1 MLVSPARAV
10 LYAVLDRSPVVRP
23 SHLMAGLT
31 LWEYA
36 DITARAIFTTQIG
49 DPIADAIDAALRAG
63 GHMTRNQIMDL
74 FNRNV
79 PSDRLAA
86 ALSLLEAQRRARR
99 FTQETGGRP
108 AECWEAI

>member
-1 MLVSPARAV
+1 MS
-10 LYAVLDRSPVVRP
+10 
-23 SHLMAGLT
+23 GL
-31 LWEYA
+31 LRYSRGH
-36 DITARAIFTTQIG
+36 ITARAIFTTQIG

-79 PSDRLAA
+79 QSDRLAA